1 MTSDDEDKLAAFLDG
16 QMDDAEMAAFE
27 ARLVSE
33 PALAARAEAWQAND
47 RRIVDAFAPVADMP
61 LPADLLAKI
70 KTTPSPSQAANDNA
84 PWWRRHAVP
93 LGGALAV
100 SLAALAML
108 SPNPNTGGQKDLAF
122 ALETGRSLTPVQLAD
137 GSIITPTMT
146 VRAADGR
153 FCREFQ
159 SGETLGLA
167 CRKDGRWSVEAQA
180 KGSGPAGQGDLA
192 VAGGADAGALADAYA
207 RLGASD
213 PMGAAEEGQLI
224 SKKWS
229 AD

>member
-27 ARLVSE
+27 ARLASE
-33 PALAARAEAWQAND
+33 PALAAQAEAWQAND

-61 LPADLLAKI
+61 LPADLLAKL
-70 KTTPSPSQAANDNA
+70 KTTPSPVQAANDNA

-93 LGGALAV
+93 LGGALAA
-100 SLAALAML
+100 SLVALAML
-108 SPNPNTGGQKDLAF
+108 TPNPNSGGQEDLAF

-137 GSIITPTMT
+137 GSTITPTMT
-146 VRAADGR
+146 VLAADGR

-167 CRKDGRWSVEAQA
+167 CREDGRWSVEAQT
-180 KGSGPAGQGDLA
+180 KGRGPAGQGDLA

>member
-70 KTTPSPSQAANDNA
+70 KTTPSPAQAANDNA

-108 SPNPNTGGQKDLAF
+108 SPNP
-122 ALETGRSLTPVQLAD
+122 
-137 GSIITPTMT
+137 
-146 VRAADGR
+146 
-153 FCREFQ
+153 
-159 SGETLGLA
+159 
-167 CRKDGRWSVEAQA
+167 
-180 KGSGPAGQGDLA
+180 
-192 VAGGADAGALADAYA
+192 Y
-207 RLGASD
+207 
-213 PMGAAEEGQLI
+213 
-224 SKKWS
+224 
-229 AD
+229 